1 MLLIPKAHNLNSN
14 WKQYAEWCE
23 SEKNRGMTYGE
34 IKAYIYDNIRPKC
47 CLQWVFSKEAPK
59 YIIDLY

>member
-1 MLLIPKAHNLNSN
+1 MLNGAKA
-14 WKQYAEWCE
+14 
-23 SEKNRGMTYGE
+23 EKNRGMTYGE
-34 IKAYIYDNIRPKC
+34 IKAYISNNIRPKC